1 MTKFSIV
8 KWLWLVLT
16 LALIGCAQKNFE
28 AKVASE
34 GHGLLSPSSFGG
46 RLHVQQLMSV
56 DYQEQQHRL
65 RMILEINESQI
76 TLVGL
81 SGFSVPVFNISWDG
95 VNLSS
100 RSKLPSDAQALS
112 AERVMEDVML
122 ALWPPITLD
131 PLLEAKGWSMELV
144 GENRYFTDA
153 SKRRV
158 MSVEYQNYQQVKG
171 IISVHYQDVD
181 LGYKL
186 ETLQWDVT
194 DE

>member
-28 AKVASE
+28 AKVESE

-46 RLHVQQLMSV
+46 RLHAQQLMSV